1 MSLDPIEAGLMEQ
14 IVQQAKDVGFGRLLV
29 TFVVRQGIIE
39 RMESVAYPSF
49 TREDI
54 RRELEERRRG
64 GVL

>member
-1 MSLDPIEAGLMEQ
+1 M
-14 IVQQAKDVGFGRLLV
+14 GFGRLLV

-49 TREDI
+49 TREDM
-54 RRELEERRRG
+54 RRMQEERRRN